1 MFHLQQETVLGAKF
15 TVEFP
20 SCEDVPG
27 ECFLFIYL
35 FIHEKVGIKSP
46 APPPPLQKNKKKK
59 TQTFLPT
66 EEVLNLALCTSRKI
80 SLRFGGFCWLF
91 VTLEYGR
98 MLMHMARSDSLCLLF
113 LNYEDMITHL
123 LEIGKYRRR

>member
-20 SCEDVPG
+20 NCEDVPG

-46 APPPPLQKNKKKK
+46 APPPPLQKKKKK
-59 TQTFLPT
+59 KKPKTIHPT
-66 EEVLNLALCTSRKI
+66 EEVLNLALCAS
-80 SLRFGGFCWLF
+80 
-91 VTLEYGR
+91 
-98 MLMHMARSDSLCLLF
+98 
-113 LNYEDMITHL
+113 
-123 LEIGKYRRR
+123 

>member
-1 MFHLQQETVLGAKF
+1 M
-15 TVEFP
+15 EFP

-46 APPPPLQKNKKKK
+46 APPPPLQKKN
-59 TQTFLPT
+59 QPETFLPT
-66 EEVLNLALCTSRKI
+66 EEVLNLALCSSRKI

-98 MLMHMARSDSLCLLF
+98 MLMQMADRTLCVFLF
-113 LNYEDMITHL
+113 LNHEDTITHL
-123 LEIGKYRRR
+123 LGWKIQKR

>member
-46 APPPPLQKNKKKK
+46 APPLPLQKKKPK
-59 TQTFLPT
+59 TFLPA
-66 EEVLNLALCTSRKI
+66 EEVLNLALCS
-80 SLRFGGFCWLF
+80 S
-91 VTLEYGR
+91 
-98 MLMHMARSDSLCLLF
+98 
-113 LNYEDMITHL
+113 
-123 LEIGKYRRR
+123 

>member
-20 SCEDVPG
+20 NCEDVPG

-46 APPPPLQKNKKKK
+46 APSSPTPKKKK
-59 TQTFLPT
+59 KQKPKTFLPT
-66 EEVLNLALCTSRKI
+66 EEVLNLALCAS
-80 SLRFGGFCWLF
+80 
-91 VTLEYGR
+91 
-98 MLMHMARSDSLCLLF
+98 
-113 LNYEDMITHL
+113 
-123 LEIGKYRRR
+123 